1 MFTGLV
7 EEAGVVI
14 ECSVEGRTAKITVES
29 QLVHLDAKLGDS
41 VAINGCCLTV
51 IEIDGNRLT
60 FDAVPET
67 LARTNLGG
75 LKPGHRVNL
84 ERPLQ
89 VGSRLGGHFVQGHV
103 DGVGKVISVA
113 PEENAVV
120 IEISIPAELHRY
132 FIEKGSVTVD
142 GVSLTVAEV
151 RPHSFTFWMIPH
163 TREVTAL
170 SERNV
175 GDSVNLECDLLG
187 KYMESLL
194 SDRLNSLATQ
204 TKELETNRPV
214 LVDVKQLST

>member
-7 EEAGVVI
+7 EEAGIVT
-14 ECSVEGRTAKITVES
+14 ECLVEAHTAKITLEA
-29 QLVHLDAKLGDS
+29 QLVHLDANLGDS
-41 VAINGCCLTV
+41 VAVNGCCLTV
-51 IEIDGNRLT
+51 VEIVGNRLT

-75 LKPGHRVNL
+75 LKPGSRVNL

-89 VGSRLGGHFVQGHV
+89 VGSRLGGHFVQGHI
-103 DGVGKVISVA
+103 DGEGRVISVTS
-113 PEENAVV
+113 EENATV
-120 IEISIPAELHRY
+120 IEIGIPAHLRRY

-151 RPHSFTFWMIPH
+151 RPESFTFWMIPH
-163 TREVTAL
+163 TRNVTTL
-170 SERNV
+170 SELRP

-194 SDRLNSLATQ
+194 TDRLDSLVSQ
-204 TKELETNRPV
+204 QKFLESERAEIT
-214 LVDVKQLST
+214 DIKQLPT

>member
-7 EEAGVVI
+7 EEAGVVT
-14 ECSVEGRTAKITVES
+14 ECLVESHTAKITLEA

-41 VAINGCCLTV
+41 VAVNGCCLTIV
-51 IEIDGNRLT
+51 EILGNRLT

-75 LKPGHRVNL
+75 LKPGGRVNL

-89 VGSRLGGHFVQGHV
+89 VGSRLGGHFVQGHI
-103 DGVGKVISVA
+103 DGKGSVISVT
-113 PEENAVV
+113 PEENAVI
-120 IEISIPAELHRY
+120 IEIGIPVQLRRY
-132 FIEKGSVTVD
+132 LIEKGSITVD

-151 RPHSFTFWMIPH
+151 RPDSFTFWMIPH
-163 TREVTAL
+163 TRDVTIL
-170 SERNV
+170 SELQA

-194 SDRLNSLATQ
+194 SDRLDSLVSQ
-204 TKELETNRPV
+204 RNELESER
-214 LVDVKQLST
+214 DEIADIKKLST